1 MDEVV
6 ALANQGMTKEGQL
19 TLPPTTA
26 SPAEKKSGSGSSSS
40 KPGSAAPPDLSA
52 IVDELR
58 SEIAYSRAY
67 LQQIKGAKV
76 LV

>member
-1 MDEVV
+1 M
-6 ALANQGMTKEGQL
+6 ALANQGMTQEGQL
-19 TLPPTTA
+19 TLPPSA
-26 SPAEKKSGSGSSSS
+26 VAAAVSKSSSSTSSSS
-40 KPGSAAPPDLSA
+40 KPGSVAPPADLSA